1 MHGQTS
7 HPPHWT
13 PTSLDTPT
21 SHWQVGVPEPASIA
35 SAQGGSAQGE
45 LQVTPLAPVADACS
59 VAHACSHALQVHMWA
74 ASTLW
79 PSARSCLPLKQMI
92 PCTSM
97 PPQLQPQS
105 CVCPAVPDACG
116 GCPLCRRLIPVHHVL
131 AYSHYGTLWH
141 GSTHQWHAMIPC
153 DMIPC
158 DTLRQAKAK
167 TRQWQAFT
175 LAFRHRH
182 DSHDSQS
189 SHDSYAHAMLY
200 AMLYDMLYV
209 VTRYDMLPQAMT
221 RHGRPCTT
229 LTHTPCSHHSTSR
242 ASTSRAVWSETR
254 HAMPYSHPHA
264 MHTPQ
269 HIQSTSRAVRSETGK
284 SYNMLGTGQQLQQW
298 TCADQWLHR
307 HVGWCL
313 PMCLW
318 DSRGGLALCLWL
330 CRGGLLWPSA
340 T

>member
-1 MHGQTS
+1 M
-7 HPPHWT
+7 
-13 PTSLDTPT
+13 
-21 SHWQVGVPEPASIA
+21 PEPASIA

-79 PSARSCLPLKQMI
+79 PSGRSCLPLKQMI

-105 CVCPAVPDACG
+105 CVCPAVPDACW
-116 GCPLCRRLIPVHHVL
+116 GCSLCRRLIPVHVL

-141 GSTHQWHAMIPC
+141 GHH
-153 DMIPC
+153 
-158 DTLRQAKAK
+158 
-167 TRQWQAFT
+167 
-175 LAFRHRH
+175 H
-182 DSHDSQS
+182 D

-200 AMLYDMLYV
+200 A

-221 RHGRPCTT
+221 RHDRPCTT